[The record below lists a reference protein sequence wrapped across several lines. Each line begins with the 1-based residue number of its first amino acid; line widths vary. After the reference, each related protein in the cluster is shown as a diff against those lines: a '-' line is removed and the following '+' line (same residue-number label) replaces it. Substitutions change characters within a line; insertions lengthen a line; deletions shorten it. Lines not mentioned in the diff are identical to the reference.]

1 MPMWI
6 CCTTPHMP
14 GYCAEVMMFLETPL
28 PTELS
33 VSGPPTAKR
42 YCVV

>member
-1 MPMWI
+1 MWI
-6 CCTTPHMP
+6 FCTTPHRP
-14 GYCAEVMMFLETPL
+14 GYCADSRMFLETPL

-33 VSGPPTAKR
+33 VSGPLTAKR

>member
-1 MPMWI
+1 MWI
-6 CCTTPHMP
+6 CWTTPHRP
-14 GYCAEVMMFLETPL
+14 GYWAEPLMFVETPL
-28 PTELS
+28 PTESS

>member
-1 MPMWI
+1 MWI
-6 CCTTPHMP
+6 FCTTPQIP
-14 GYCAEVMMFLETPL
+14 GYWADSWMFLETPL

-33 VSGPPTAKR
+33 VSGPPTANR

>member
-1 MPMWI
+1 
-6 CCTTPHMP
+6 MP
-14 GYCAEVMMFLETPL
+14 GYCAEVLIVFETPL

-33 VSGPPTAKR
+33 VSGPLTANK